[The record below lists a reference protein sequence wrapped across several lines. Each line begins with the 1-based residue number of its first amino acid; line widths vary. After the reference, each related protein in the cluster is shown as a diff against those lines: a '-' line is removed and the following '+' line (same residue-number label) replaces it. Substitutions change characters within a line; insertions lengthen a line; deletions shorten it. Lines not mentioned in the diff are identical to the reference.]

1 MNNLTGMEPVYRF
14 LSNIL
19 TARPGRLS
27 DFFDIL
33 LAEILEMVRG
43 DFGFIVT
50 RHDDR
55 KLFKKNLLIK
65 MPGYPANRIADY
77 IILHFNS
84 LFFDS
89 ENAGNLWNINVLIPE
104 EINKELSGGF
114 NKLTIIPLDPM
125 KGIKPF
131 IVLLTSDVLSRETIV
146 SLIEPISALVSLHT
160 GREECEIKMSEALE
174 SDRRKS
180 AYLTGFANEI
190 KTPLNALAG
199 FSQLLREPL
208 IYKDQFNKY
217 LEIITMTSEK
227 MINLI
232 NYFNEVTEIETG
244 RLRIMETRV
253 NLRELITEV
262 CSSFSDRF
270 KEKGL
275 HFEKSIFFTD
285 KQGIILTDENKLVGI
300 FNVLLLNSYF
310 YSYSGSVKFSSR
322 LDQDYITFCVS
333 DTGIGIPE
341 SAKNLLFDYS
351 EYGSSLIKNSNGS
364 GLGLIISKSYIE
376 MMGGRIWFDST
387 EGQGSSFYFSIPYKP
402 AVVTSD
408 PHSKS
413 VTAGLQHLTGRKTI
427 LVAEDDNLNFSLIK
441 TFLSRLDVD
450 IIRAENGQE
459 AVDIASAGKIDL
471 VLMDIRM
478 PVMDGYTASRLIKNV
493 KPSLKII
500 AQTAYSD
507 RSVAILNGCDD
518 FITKP
523 FGRKQLI
530 SLVSTYL

>member
-1 MNNLTGMEPVYRF
+1 MDPVYRF

-19 TARPGRLS
+19 TARPGRLN
-27 DFFDIL
+27 DFFDVL
-33 LAEILEMVRG
+33 LSEILELVRG
-43 DFGFIVT
+43 DFGFIVI

-55 KLFKKNLLIK
+55 KLLVKNVLIK
-65 MPGYPANRIADY
+65 MPGYPADSIADY

-84 LFFDS
+84 LFFGSGKTD
-89 ENAGNLWNINVLIPE
+89 LLNINVLIPE
-104 EINKELSGGF
+104 EITKKPSGGF
-114 NKLTIIPLDPM
+114 NKLSIIPLDTRD
-125 KGIKPF
+125 GIKPF
-131 IVLLTSDVLSRETIV
+131 IVILGSNVLSRETTG
-146 SLIEPISALVSLHT
+146 SLIEPLSALVSLHT
-160 GREECEIKMSEALE
+160 GREECEIKMSEAME

-180 AYLTGFANEI
+180 AYLTGFAHEI

-208 IYKDQFNKY
+208 IYKEQFDKY

-244 RLRIMETRV
+244 RLRIMETTV
-253 NLRELITEV
+253 DLRELITQV
-262 CSSFSDRF
+262 CSSFTDRF

-275 HFEKSIFFTD
+275 HFEKSIFFND
-285 KQGIILTDENKLVGI
+285 KEGIVLTDENKLVGI
-300 FNVLLLNSYF
+300 LNVLLSNSYF

-322 LDQDYITFCVS
+322 LVQDYITFCVS

-341 SAKNLLFDYS
+341 SAKNHLFDYS

-376 MMGGRIWFDST
+376 MMGGRIWFDSS

-402 AVVTSD
+402 AAVLSD
-408 PHSKS
+408 LHPKS
-413 VTAGLQHLTGRKTI
+413 VSAGPHLTGRKII

-441 TFLSRLDVD
+441 TFLSGLDVD
-450 IIRAENGQE
+450 ILRAENGKE
-459 AVDIASAGKIDL
+459 AVEIATGNKIDL

-493 KPSLKII
+493 NPSLKII

-507 RSVAILNGCDD
+507 RSEAIINGCDD

-523 FGRKQLI
+523 FGRQQLI

>member
-1 MNNLTGMEPVYRF
+1 MNNLTGMEHVYRF
-14 LSNIL
+14 LSSIL
-19 TARPGRLS
+19 TARPGRLN
-27 DFFDIL
+27 DFFDVL
-33 LAEILEMVRG
+33 LAEILELVRG
-43 DFGFIVT
+43 DFGFIVI

-55 KLFKKNLLIK
+55 KLFKKNLH
-65 MPGYPANRIADY
+65 MPGYPADRIADY
-77 IILHFNS
+77 IILHFNT

-89 ENAGNLWNINVLIPE
+89 DNFDLLNINVLIPE
-104 EINKELSGGF
+104 EINKEFSGGF
-114 NKLTIIPLDPM
+114 NKLSIIPLDTIE
-125 KGIKPF
+125 GIKPF
-131 IVLLTSDVLSRETIV
+131 IVLLSSDVLSPETIG
-146 SLIEPISALVSLHT
+146 SLIEPLSALVSLHT

-180 AYLTGFANEI
+180 AYLTGFAHEI

-208 IYKDQFNKY
+208 IYKEQFNKY

-244 RLRIMETRV
+244 RLRIMETTV
-253 NLRELITEV
+253 NLRELITGV
-262 CSSFSDRF
+262 CSSFTDRF

-285 KQGIILTDENKLVGI
+285 KEGIILTDENKLAGI
-300 FNVLLLNSYF
+300 LNVLLSNSYF

-322 LDQDYITFCVS
+322 LVQDYITFCVS

-341 SAKNLLFDYS
+341 SAKNHLFDYS

-402 AVVTSD
+402 AAVFSD
-408 PHSKS
+408 LHPKS
-413 VTAGLQHLTGRKTI
+413 VSGPQHLTGRKII

-441 TFLSRLDVD
+441 TFLSGLDVD
-450 IIRAENGQE
+450 ILRAENGKE
-459 AVDIASAGKIDL
+459 AVDIASGTKIDL

-493 KPSLKII
+493 NPSLKII

-523 FGRKQLI
+523 FGRQQLI